1 METMVLMAGY
11 DLPLRAIRSQ
21 VASAVDIIIHID
33 RFGDGSRRVTHISE
47 VQGMEGDIITL
58 QDIYRFNFAE
68 GGTQS
73 ARSTGRLRPTGL
85 RPKVVEKL
93 QEAGVNVPPKLF
105 RPTENEAAA
114 APGSLRAVT
123 GTVRRG

>member
-1 METMVLMAGY
+1 
-11 DLPLRAIRSQ
+11 
-21 VASAVDIIIHID
+21 
-33 RFGDGSRRVTHISE
+33 
-47 VQGMEGDIITL
+47 MEGDVITL

-73 ARSTGRLRPTGL
+73 TRSSGRLRPTGL